1 MKLKTVAALAAI
13 TCLVALAGCNRT
25 ERATV
30 CGGAM
35 SGAYV
40 PGENFG
46 DGGATRCGTVNI
58 PPALKP
64 CG

>member
-1 MKLKTVAALAAI
+1 MKLLIVVAMCAAL
-13 TCLVALAGCNRT
+13 LGCNRT

-30 CGGAM
+30 AGGG

-46 DGGATRCGTVNI
+46 DGGATRCGSINI
-58 PPALKP
+58 PAALKP
-64 CG
+64 CS